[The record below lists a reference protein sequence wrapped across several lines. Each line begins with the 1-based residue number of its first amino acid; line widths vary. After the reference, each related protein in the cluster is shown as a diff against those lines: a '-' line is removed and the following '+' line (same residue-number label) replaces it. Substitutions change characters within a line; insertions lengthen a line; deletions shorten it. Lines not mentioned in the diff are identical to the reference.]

1 MKKRDKKKKEN
12 IKAKNITKNN
22 ATKPLRITRK
32 MRRELKNAV
41 NPLEE
46 LLIIKQYFPKLTNW
60 IDNLTDTR
68 HQSYITYDFK
78 ICLLTQILAFCSSYQ
93 SMNKIGRDFN
103 SDIVIE
109 NINNILKTNYIELPH
124 KDTLINVISEIKF
137 KELENIQTN
146 IIKTLIRSK
155 MLDKY
160 RFNGIFHIVIDGTN
174 LYSTKVNLGEQAI
187 TKVYNKGEDNEY
199 TLYSYY
205 ALEAKLVCGNMTFS
219 LATEFV
225 ENETYTDKDGNTY
238 RKFDKQ
244 DCELKAAYRLLDK
257 IKKRFPKLPIIIGG
271 DALYLGRPF
280 LELCDKHHFDYI
292 IRYKETDAPSIKRN
306 FDEIKIIDK
315 DYEYQNE
322 IIFGELK
329 DKDFYTVNVV
339 RYDEEVVNEETG
351 EVITTNFSYATS
363 LTLTSKNK
371 EDIVALG
378 RRRWKIENKGFKEQ
392 KSEILNIEHIYTKNC
407 NGTKNIYLIIQFAH
421 TLLNLL
427 NYGDIL
433 IISLDTTKNE
443 VSDLIKKAL
452 TSTTLNL
459 NLNRKIQL
467 RFT

>member
-1 MKKRDKKKKEN
+1 MVTIEELVVIMKN
-12 IKAKNITKNN
+12 
-22 ATKPLRITRK
+22 RITRK
-32 MRRELKNAV
+32 MRRERKNAV

-46 LLIIKQYFPKLTNW
+46 LLIIIKQYFPKLTKW

-68 HQSYITYDFK
+68 HQSYITYDLK

-109 NINNILKTNYIELPH
+109 NINNILKTNYVKLPH
-124 KDTLINVISEIKF
+124 KDTLINVISEIKYE
-137 KELENIQTN
+137 ELEKIQTL

-160 RFNGIFHIVIDGTN
+160 RLCSMFHIAIDGTG
-174 LYSTKVNLGEQAI
+174 LYSTKVNLGENAI
-187 TKVYNKGEDNEY
+187 TKVYNKGEENEY

-205 ALEAKLVCGNMTFS
+205 ALEAKLICGNMAFS

-244 DCELKAAYRLLDK
+244 DCELKAAYRLLNK
-257 IKKRFPKLPIIIGG
+257 IKKRFLKLPIIIGG

-306 FDEIKIIDK
+306 FDEIKIK
-315 DYEYQNE
+315 QGNYEYQNDV
-322 IIFGELK
+322 IFGDMKNGE
-329 DKDFYTVNVV
+329 FYTVNVIS
-339 RYDEEVVNEETG
+339 YDEETIDDKTG
-351 EVITTNFSYATS
+351 EVTTKNFSFVTS
-363 LTLTSKNK
+363 LKITNNNK
-371 EDIVALG
+371 EKIVNLG

-392 KSEILNIEHIYTKNC
+392 KSDVLNITHIYTKNC
-407 NGTKNIYLIIQFAH
+407 QGTKNIYLIIQFAH

-427 NYGDIL
+427 NYGNVL
-433 IISLDTTKNE
+433 IIGLETTKNE
-443 VSDLIKKAL
+443 VSNLIQKVL
-452 TSTTLNL
+452 TSSIITLNL
-459 NLNRKIQL
+459 DKHIQL
-467 RFT
+467 RLP

>member
-1 MKKRDKKKKEN
+1 MKK
-12 IKAKNITKNN
+12 
-22 ATKPLRITRK
+22 RITRK

-46 LLIIKQYFPKLTNW
+46 LLIIMKQYFPKMISW

-78 ICLLTQILAFCSSYQ
+78 VCLLTQILAFCCSYQ

-103 SDIVIE
+103 SDIVID
-109 NINNILKTNYIELPH
+109 NINRILKTDYIELPH

-137 KELENIQTN
+137 EELERIQTN

-160 RFNGIFHIVIDGTN
+160 RFNGLFHIVIDGTG
-174 LYSTKVNLGEQAI
+174 LYSTRVNLGEQAI
-187 TKVYNKGEDNEY
+187 TKIYNKGEYNEY

-225 ENETYTDKDGNTY
+225 ENETYTDEVGNAY

-244 DCELKAAYRLLDK
+244 DCELKASYRLLKK

-271 DALYLGRPF
+271 DALYLGKPF
-280 LELCDKHHFDYI
+280 LDLCDSLKFDYI
-292 IRYKETDAPSIKRN
+292 IRYKETDAPTIKRN
-306 FDEIKIIDK
+306 FDEIKVVDGS
-315 DYEYQNE
+315 YEYQNE

-329 DKDFYTVNVV
+329 DKDFYTVNVIS
-339 RYDEEVVNEETG
+339 YNEESVNLKTG
-351 EVITTNFSYATS
+351 DVLTTDFSYVTS
-363 LTLTSKNK
+363 LKITSKNK
-371 EDIVALG
+371 EELISLG

-392 KSEILNIEHIYTKNC
+392 KSDILNINHIYTKNC
-407 NGTKNIYLIIQFAH
+407 EGTKNLYLLIQFAH

-427 NYGDIL
+427 NCGDIL
-433 IISLDTTKNE
+433 IIGLNTTKNE
-443 VSDLIKKAL
+443 VSDLIQKAL
-452 TSTTLNL
+452 TSITQNL

-467 RFT
+467 RLT

>member
-1 MKKRDKKKKEN
+1 MKK
-12 IKAKNITKNN
+12 
-22 ATKPLRITRK
+22 RITRK

-46 LLIIKQYFPKLTNW
+46 LLIIMKQYFPKLTDW

-68 HQSYITYDFK
+68 HQSYVTYDFK

-103 SDIVIE
+103 SDIVIN

-137 KELENIQTN
+137 EELEKIQTK

-160 RFNGIFHIVIDGTN
+160 RFNGLFHIVIDGTG
-174 LYSTKVNLGEQAI
+174 LYSTRVNLGEQAI
-187 TKVYNKGEDNEY
+187 TKVINKDTDNEY
-199 TLYSYY
+199 ILYSYY

-219 LATEFV
+219 FATEFV
-225 ENETYTDKDGNTY
+225 ENETYTDIDGNTY

-280 LELCDKHHFDYI
+280 LELCDKYHFEYI

-306 FDEIKIIDK
+306 FDEIKIVESN
-315 DYEYQNE
+315 YQYQNE

-329 DKDFYTVNVV
+329 NKDFYTLNVISF
-339 RYDEEVVNEETG
+339 DEESIDEETG
-351 EVITTNFSYATS
+351 EVTTTNFSYVTS
-363 LTLTSKNK
+363 LTINSKNK
-371 EDIVALG
+371 EDIINLG

-392 KSEILNIEHIYTKNC
+392 KSDVLNISHIYTKNC

-427 NYGDIL
+427 NYGNIL
-433 IISLDTTKNE
+433 IIGLNTTKNE
-443 VSDLIKKAL
+443 VSDLIQKAL
-452 TSTTLNL
+452 TSRITSL

-467 RFT
+467 RLT

>member
-1 MKKRDKKKKEN
+1 M
-12 IKAKNITKNN
+12 
-22 ATKPLRITRK
+22 RITRK
-32 MRRELKNAV
+32 MRRERKNAV

-46 LLIIKQYFPKLTNW
+46 LLIIMKQYFPKLTIW
-60 IDNLTDTR
+60 IENLTDTR

-103 SDIVIE
+103 SDIVIK
-109 NINNILKTNYIELPH
+109 NINNILKTNYVELPH

-137 KELENIQTN
+137 EELEQIQTK

-160 RFNGIFHIVIDGTN
+160 RFNGLFHIVIDGTG
-174 LYSTKVNLGEQAI
+174 LYSTRVNLGEQAI
-187 TKVYNKGEDNEY
+187 TKVYNKDADNEY

-225 ENETYTDKDGNTY
+225 ENETYTDEYGNTY

-244 DCELKAAYRLLDK
+244 DCELKASYRLLNK
-257 IKKRFPKLPIIIGG
+257 IKNRFPKLPIIIGG

-280 LELCDKHHFDYI
+280 LELCDSLKFDYI
-292 IRYKETDAPSIKRN
+292 IRYKESDAPTIKRN
-306 FDEIKIIDK
+306 FNEIKIIDQ

-322 IIFGELK
+322 IIFGDLK
-329 DKDFYTVNVV
+329 NKDFYTLNVIS
-339 RYDEEVVNEETG
+339 YDEESVDEETG
-351 EVITTNFSYATS
+351 EITITNFSFVTS
-363 LTLTSKNK
+363 LHITSKNK
-371 EDIVALG
+371 NNLVLLG

-392 KSEILNIEHIYTKNC
+392 KSDILNIKHIYTKRC
-407 NGTKNIYLIIQFAH
+407 EGTKNLYLLIQFAH
-421 TLLNLL
+421 TFLNLL

-433 IISLDTTKNE
+433 IIDLNTTKNE
-443 VSDLIKKAL
+443 VSDLIKHAL
-452 TSTTLNL
+452 TSTIIHLNI
-459 NLNRKIQL
+459 NRKIQL
-467 RFT
+467 RLP

>member
-1 MKKRDKKKKEN
+1 M
-12 IKAKNITKNN
+12 
-22 ATKPLRITRK
+22 RITRK
-32 MRRELKNAV
+32 MRRERKNAV

-46 LLIIKQYFPKLTNW
+46 LLIIMKQYFPKLTIW
-60 IDNLTDTR
+60 IENLTDTR

-103 SDIVIE
+103 SDIVIK
-109 NINNILKTNYIELPH
+109 NINNILKTNYVELPH

-137 KELENIQTN
+137 EELEQIQTK

-160 RFNGIFHIVIDGTN
+160 RFNGLFHIVIDGTG
-174 LYSTKVNLGEQAI
+174 LYSTRVNLGEQAI
-187 TKVYNKGEDNEY
+187 TKVYNKDADNEY

-225 ENETYTDKDGNTY
+225 ENETYTDEYGNTY

-244 DCELKAAYRLLDK
+244 DCELKASYRLLNK
-257 IKKRFPKLPIIIGG
+257 IKNRFPKLPIIIGG

-280 LELCDKHHFDYI
+280 LELCDSLKFDYI
-292 IRYKETDAPSIKRN
+292 IRYKESDAPTIKRN
-306 FDEIKIIDK
+306 FNEIKIIDQ

-322 IIFGELK
+322 IIFGDLK
-329 DKDFYTVNVV
+329 NKDFYTLNVIS
-339 RYDEEVVNEETG
+339 YDEESVDEETG
-351 EVITTNFSYATS
+351 EITITNFSFVTS
-363 LTLTSKNK
+363 LHITSKNK
-371 EDIVALG
+371 NDLVLLG

-392 KSEILNIEHIYTKNC
+392 KSDILNIKHIYTKRC
-407 NGTKNIYLIIQFAH
+407 EGTKNLYLLIQFAH
-421 TLLNLL
+421 TFLNLL

-433 IISLDTTKNE
+433 IIDLNTTKNE
-443 VSDLIKKAL
+443 VSDLIKHAL
-452 TSTTLNL
+452 TSTIIHL

-467 RFT
+467 RLP

>member
-1 MKKRDKKKKEN
+1 M
-12 IKAKNITKNN
+12 
-22 ATKPLRITRK
+22 RITRK
-32 MRRELKNAV
+32 MRRERKNAV

-46 LLIIKQYFPKLTNW
+46 LLIIMKQYFPKLTSW
-60 IDNLTDTR
+60 IENLTDTR

-109 NINNILKTNYIELPH
+109 NINYILKTNYVELPH

-137 KELENIQTN
+137 EELEHIQTK

-160 RFNGIFHIVIDGTN
+160 RFNGLFHIVIDGTG
-174 LYSTKVNLGEQAI
+174 LYSTRVNLGEQAI
-187 TKVYNKGEDNEY
+187 TKVYNKDADNEY

-225 ENETYTDKDGNTY
+225 ENETYTDEYGNTY

-244 DCELKAAYRLLDK
+244 DCELKASYRLLNK
-257 IKKRFPKLPIIIGG
+257 IKNRFPKLPIIIGG

-280 LELCDKHHFDYI
+280 LELCDSLKFDYI
-292 IRYKETDAPSIKRN
+292 IRYKESDAPTIKRN
-306 FDEIKIIDK
+306 FNEIKIIDQ

-322 IIFGELK
+322 IIFGDLK
-329 DKDFYTVNVV
+329 NKDFYTLNVIS
-339 RYDEEVVNEETG
+339 YDEESIDEETA
-351 EVITTNFSYATS
+351 EITITNFSFVTS
-363 LTLTSKNK
+363 LHITSKNK
-371 EDIVALG
+371 NDLVLLG

-392 KSEILNIEHIYTKNC
+392 KSDILNIKHIYTKRC
-407 NGTKNIYLIIQFAH
+407 EGTKNLYLLIQFAH
-421 TLLNLL
+421 TFLNLL

-433 IISLDTTKNE
+433 IIDLKTTKNE
-443 VSDLIKKAL
+443 VSDLIKQTL
-452 TSTTLNL
+452 TSTNIHL

-467 RFT
+467 RLP

>member
-1 MKKRDKKKKEN
+1 M
-12 IKAKNITKNN
+12 
-22 ATKPLRITRK
+22 RITRK
-32 MRRELKNAV
+32 MRRERKNAV

-46 LLIIKQYFPKLTNW
+46 LLIIMKQYFPKLTSW
-60 IDNLTDTR
+60 IENLTDTR

-103 SDIVIE
+103 SDIVIK
-109 NINNILKTNYIELPH
+109 NINNILKTNYVELPH

-137 KELENIQTN
+137 EELEHIQTK

-160 RFNGIFHIVIDGTN
+160 RFNGLFHIVIDGTG
-174 LYSTKVNLGEQAI
+174 LYSTRVNLGEQAI
-187 TKVYNKGEDNEY
+187 TKVYNKDAEDEY

-225 ENETYTDKDGNTY
+225 ENETYTDEYGNTY

-244 DCELKAAYRLLDK
+244 DCELKASYRLLNK
-257 IKKRFPKLPIIIGG
+257 IKNRFPKLPIIIGG

-280 LELCDKHHFDYI
+280 LQLCDNLKFDYI
-292 IRYKETDAPSIKRN
+292 IRYKEADAPTIKRN
-306 FDEIKIIDK
+306 FDEIKIVDQ
-315 DYEYQNE
+315 DYKYQNE
-322 IIFGELK
+322 IIFGDLK
-329 DKDFYTVNVV
+329 NKDFYTLNVIS
-339 RYDEEVVNEETG
+339 YDEESVDEETG
-351 EVITTNFSYATS
+351 EITITNFSFVTS
-363 LTLTSKNK
+363 LHITSKNK
-371 EDIVALG
+371 NDLVLLG

-392 KSEILNIEHIYTKNC
+392 KSDILNIKHIYTKRC
-407 NGTKNIYLIIQFAH
+407 EGTKNLYLLIQFAH
-421 TLLNLL
+421 TFLNLL

-433 IISLDTTKNE
+433 IIDLKTTKNE
-443 VSDLIKKAL
+443 VSDLIKQTL
-452 TSTTLNL
+452 TSTIIHL

-467 RFT
+467 RLP

>member
-1 MKKRDKKKKEN
+1 MKK
-12 IKAKNITKNN
+12 
-22 ATKPLRITRK
+22 RITRK
-32 MRRELKNAV
+32 RRRELKNAV
-41 NPLEE
+41 NSLEE
-46 LLIIKQYFPKLTNW
+46 LLIIIKQYFPKLMNW

-68 HQSYITYDFK
+68 HQSYVTYDFK
-78 ICLLTQILAFCSSYQ
+78 ICLLTQVLAFCSSYQ

-103 SDIVIE
+103 SDIVIK

-137 KELENIQTN
+137 EELEKIQTE

-160 RFNGIFHIVIDGTN
+160 RFNGLFHIVIDGTG
-174 LYSTKVNLGEQAI
+174 LYSTRVNLGEQAI
-187 TKVYNKGEDNEY
+187 TKVINKDTDNEY
-199 TLYSYY
+199 ILYSYY
-205 ALEAKLVCGNMTFS
+205 TLEAKLVCGNMTFS

-244 DCELKAAYRLLDK
+244 DCELKAAYRLLNK
-257 IKKRFPKLPIIIGG
+257 IKNRFPKLPIIIGG

-292 IRYKETDAPSIKRN
+292 IRYKETDAPTIKRN
-306 FDEIKIIDK
+306 VEKIKIVDGE
-315 DYEYQNE
+315 YEYQNE

-329 DKDFYTVNVV
+329 NKDFYTLNIISF
-339 RYDEEVVNEETG
+339 NEDSIDNKTG
-351 EVITTNFSYATS
+351 EVITTNFSYVTS
-363 LTLTSKNK
+363 LPINSKNK
-371 EDIVALG
+371 KDIINLG

-392 KSEILNIEHIYTKNC
+392 KSDVLNIKHIYTKNC

-427 NYGDIL
+427 NYGNIL
-433 IISLDTTKNE
+433 IIGLNTTKNE

-452 TSTTLNL
+452 TSTIINL

-467 RFT
+467 RLP

>member
-1 MKKRDKKKKEN
+1 M
-12 IKAKNITKNN
+12 
-22 ATKPLRITRK
+22 RITRK

-46 LLIIKQYFPKLTNW
+46 LLIIIKQYFPKLTSW

-103 SDIVIE
+103 SDIVIN

-124 KDTLINVISEIKF
+124 KDTLINVIKEIKF
-137 KELENIQTN
+137 EELECIQTN

-160 RFNGIFHIVIDGTN
+160 RFNGLFHIVIDGTG
-174 LYSTKVNLGEQAI
+174 LYSTRINLGEQAI
-187 TKVYNKGEDNEY
+187 TKVYNKDEENEY

-225 ENETYTDKDGNTY
+225 ENETYTDEYGNTY

-244 DCELKAAYRLLDK
+244 DCELKASYRLLNK

-280 LELCDKHHFDYI
+280 LELCDEHHFEYI
-292 IRYKETDAPSIKRN
+292 IRYKETDAPTIKRN
-306 FDEIKIIDK
+306 FDEIKISDGN
-315 DYEYQNE
+315 YEYQNE
-322 IIFGELK
+322 IIFGDLK
-329 DKDFYTVNVV
+329 DKEFYTVNVIS
-339 RYDEEVVNEETG
+339 YNEESIDEETG
-351 EVITTNFSYATS
+351 EVAITNFSYVTS
-363 LTLTSKNK
+363 LKITSKNK
-371 EDIVALG
+371 EEIISLG

-392 KSEILNIEHIYTKNC
+392 KSDILNITHIYTKNSQ
-407 NGTKNIYLIIQFAH
+407 GTKNIYLLIQFAH

-427 NYGDIL
+427 NYGDVL
-433 IISLDTTKNE
+433 IIDLNTTKNE
-443 VSDLIKKAL
+443 VSALIQKAL
-452 TSTTLNL
+452 TSIKQNL

-467 RFT
+467 RLT

>member
-1 MKKRDKKKKEN
+1 MEQ
-12 IKAKNITKNN
+12 
-22 ATKPLRITRK
+22 RITRK
-32 MRRELKNAV
+32 MRRERKNAV

-46 LLIIKQYFPKLTNW
+46 LLIIIKQYFPKLTNW

-103 SDIVIE
+103 SDIVIQ
-109 NINNILKTNYIELPH
+109 NINNILKTNYVELPH
-124 KDTLINVISEIKF
+124 KDTLINVISNINYE
-137 KELENIQTN
+137 ELEIVQTK

-155 MLDKY
+155 LLDKY
-160 RFNGIFHIVIDGTN
+160 RFNGLFHVVIDGTG

-187 TKVYNKGEDNEY
+187 TKVFNKGEENEY

-225 ENETYTDKDGNTY
+225 ENETYTDEYGNTY
-238 RKFDKQ
+238 RRFDKQ
-244 DCELKAAYRLLDK
+244 DCELKASYRLLNK

-280 LELCDKHHFDYI
+280 LELCDNLKFDYI
-292 IRYKETDAPSIKRN
+292 IRYKETDTPSIKRN
-306 FDEIKIIDK
+306 FNEIKIVDS

-322 IIFGELK
+322 IIFGDLK
-329 DKDFYTVNVV
+329 NKDFYTLNVISFN
-339 RYDEEVVNEETG
+339 EKIINEETG
-351 EVITTNFSYATS
+351 EVTTTNFSYITS
-363 LTLTSKNK
+363 LSINSKNK
-371 EDIVALG
+371 EELITLG

-392 KSEILNIEHIYTKNC
+392 KSGVLNISHIYTKDC
-407 NGTKNIYLIIQFAH
+407 EGTKNTYLLIQFSH

-427 NYGDIL
+427 NYGDVL
-433 IISLDTTKNE
+433 IKSLETTKKE
-443 VSDLIKKAL
+443 VSDLIHKAL
-452 TSTTLNL
+452 TSIIQPL
-459 NLNRKIQL
+459 NLNRQIQL
-467 RFT
+467 RLP

>member
-1 MKKRDKKKKEN
+1 MKQ
-12 IKAKNITKNN
+12 
-22 ATKPLRITRK
+22 RITRK

-46 LLIIKQYFPKLTNW
+46 LLIITKQYFPKLLKW
-60 IDNLTDTR
+60 IDDLTDTR
-68 HQSYITYDFK
+68 HQSYTTYDFK
-78 ICLLTQILAFCSSYQ
+78 ICLLTQILAFCSGYQ

-103 SDIVIE
+103 SDIVIS
-109 NINNILKTNYIELPH
+109 NINNILKTNYVELPH
-124 KDTLINVISEIKF
+124 KDTLINIISEIKHD
-137 KELENIQTN
+137 ELENIQTN

-160 RFNGIFHIVIDGTN
+160 RFNGMFHVVIDGTG
-174 LYSTKVNLGEQAI
+174 LYSTKVNLGEKAI
-187 TKVYNKGEDNEY
+187 TKVYNKGEENEY

-225 ENETYTDKDGNTY
+225 ENETYKDDEGNTY

-244 DCELKAAYRLLDK
+244 DCELKAAYRLMNK
-257 IKKRFPKLPIIIGG
+257 IKKRFPKLPIIVGG

-280 LELCDKHHFDYI
+280 LDLCDKHKFEYI

-306 FDEIKIIDK
+306 FDEIKIVSNE
-315 DYEYQNE
+315 YEYQND
-322 IIFGELK
+322 IIFGDLK
-329 DKDFYTVNVV
+329 NKDFYTLNVIS
-339 RYDEEVVNEETG
+339 YDEENIDEETRK
-351 EVITTNFSYATS
+351 VTITNFSYVTS
-363 LTLTSKNK
+363 LTINDKNK
-371 EDIVALG
+371 ESIMLLG

-392 KSEILNIEHIYTKNC
+392 KSDILNITHIYTKDC
-407 NGTKNIYLIIQFAH
+407 NSTKNLYLIIQFAH

-433 IISLDTTKNE
+433 IIGLMTTKNE
-443 VSDLIKKAL
+443 VSDLIKKTL
-452 TSTTLNL
+452 TSVFNPL

-467 RFT
+467 RLP

>member
-1 MKKRDKKKKEN
+1 M
-12 IKAKNITKNN
+12 
-22 ATKPLRITRK
+22 RITRK

-46 LLIIKQYFPKLTNW
+46 LLIIIKQYFPKLTSW

-103 SDIVIE
+103 SDIVIN

-124 KDTLINVISEIKF
+124 KDSLINVIKEIKF
-137 KELENIQTN
+137 EELECIQTN

-160 RFNGIFHIVIDGTN
+160 RFNGLFHIVIDGTG
-174 LYSTKVNLGEQAI
+174 LYSTRINLGEQAI
-187 TKVYNKGEDNEY
+187 TKVYNKDEENEY

-225 ENETYTDKDGNTY
+225 ENETYTDEYGNTY

-244 DCELKAAYRLLDK
+244 DCELKASYRLLNK

-280 LELCDKHHFDYI
+280 LELCDEHHFEYI
-292 IRYKETDAPSIKRN
+292 IRYKETDAPTIKRN
-306 FDEIKIIDK
+306 FDEIKISDGN
-315 DYEYQNE
+315 YEYQNE
-322 IIFGELK
+322 IIFGDLK
-329 DKDFYTVNVV
+329 DKEFYTVNVIS
-339 RYDEEVVNEETG
+339 YNEESIDEETG
-351 EVITTNFSYATS
+351 EVAITNFSYVTS
-363 LTLTSKNK
+363 LKITSKNK
-371 EDIVALG
+371 EEIISLG

-392 KSEILNIEHIYTKNC
+392 KSDILNITHIYTKNSQ
-407 NGTKNIYLIIQFAH
+407 GTKNIYLLIQFAH

-427 NYGDIL
+427 NYGDVL
-433 IISLDTTKNE
+433 IIDLNTTKNE
-443 VSDLIKKAL
+443 VSALIQKAL
-452 TSTTLNL
+452 TSIKQNL

-467 RFT
+467 RLT